1 MIIRLPFLSP
11 LARLIY
17 SPRRGEAEQHFD
29 SRCRRPATFP
39 RPPSPSPPASFR
51 RQEPLYSPPLASRSA
66 SRPSFSASFVCGGD
80 RPDSW
85 LWPLSVRF
93 EAVTTCSS
101 RRPRAGRG
109 SRPPN
114 RHAITLGGE
123 GGQDCCGGELEGNG
137 DGVVRRWRGVLAA
150 G

>member
-11 LARLIY
+11 LARLFY

-29 SRCRRPATFP
+29 SRCRRPATFS

-93 EAVTTCSS
+93 EAVTSSS